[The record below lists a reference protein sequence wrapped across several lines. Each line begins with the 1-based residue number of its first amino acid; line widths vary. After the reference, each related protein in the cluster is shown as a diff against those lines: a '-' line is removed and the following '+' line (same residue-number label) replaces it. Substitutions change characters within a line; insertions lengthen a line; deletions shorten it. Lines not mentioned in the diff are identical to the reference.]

1 MERVAVP
8 SGRTRHTENYFRL
21 SGMSDTKKTLNV
33 TWLGEQRYLG
43 VSESGHQLLIDN
55 SATKVGVSPMEA
67 LLGALATCTAYDVV
81 EIMNKRRT
89 PLASYRI
96 EVEGER
102 AETNPKRYTV
112 ITVRHI
118 ASGEGV
124 TAEALDRAAHLSHE
138 KYCSVAASLNSE
150 IRVETRVEGSE
161 G

>member
-1 MERVAVP
+1 M
-8 SGRTRHTENYFRL
+8 
-21 SGMSDTKKTLNV
+21 KKTLNV

-55 SATKVGVSPMEA
+55 SPTKIGVSPMEA

-81 EIMNKRRT
+81 EIMKKRRT
-89 PLASYRI
+89 PLSSYRI

-102 AETNPKRYTV
+102 ADTDPKRYTT

-124 TAEALDRAAHLSHE
+124 TEDALSKAAHLSHE
-138 KYCSVAASLNSE
+138 KYCSVAASISSDIVL
-150 IRVETRVEGSE
+150 ETQIG
-161 G
+161 

>member
-1 MERVAVP
+1 M
-8 SGRTRHTENYFRL
+8 
-21 SGMSDTKKTLNV
+21 KTLNV

-81 EIMNKRRT
+81 EVMKKRRT

-96 EVEGER
+96 EVEGQR
-102 AETNPKRYTV
+102 ADTEPKRYTH

-118 ASGEGV
+118 ASGEGI

-150 IRVETRVEGSE
+150 ITVETRVDQG
-161 G
+161 

>member
-1 MERVAVP
+1 
-8 SGRTRHTENYFRL
+8 
-21 SGMSDTKKTLNV
+21 MSANRKTLHV

-55 SATKVGVSPMEA
+55 SPVKVGVSPMEA

-81 EIMNKRRT
+81 EIMKKRRT

-102 AETNPKRYTV
+102 ADTDPKRYTR

-118 ASGEGV
+118 AAGEGV
-124 TAEALDRAAHLSHE
+124 SAEALNKAAHLSHE

-150 IRVETRVEGSE
+150 LVVATRLEGESAAS
-161 G
+161 

>member
-1 MERVAVP
+1 M
-8 SGRTRHTENYFRL
+8 
-21 SGMSDTKKTLNV
+21 KKTLKV

-55 SATKVGVSPMEA
+55 SPVKIGVSPMEA

-81 EIMNKRRT
+81 EIFKKRRT
-89 PLASYRI
+89 PLSSYRI

-102 AETNPKRYTV
+102 ADTDPKRYTH
-112 ITVRHI
+112 ILVRHI

-124 TAEALDRAAHLSHE
+124 TSEALEKAAHLSHE

-150 IRVETRVEGSE
+150 IVVETKVE
-161 G
+161 

>member
-1 MERVAVP
+1 
-8 SGRTRHTENYFRL
+8 
-21 SGMSDTKKTLNV
+21 MSDTKKTLNV

>member
-1 MERVAVP
+1 
-8 SGRTRHTENYFRL
+8 
-21 SGMSDTKKTLNV
+21 MSAKKTLNV

-55 SATKVGVSPMEA
+55 SPVKVGVSPMEA

-81 EIMNKRRT
+81 EIMKKRRT

-102 AETNPKRYTV
+102 ADTDPKRYTR

-118 ASGEGV
+118 AAGEGV
-124 TAEALDRAAHLSHE
+124 SAEALSKAAHLSHE

-150 IRVETRVEGSE
+150 IVVEAELAAEPAAS
-161 G
+161 

>member
-1 MERVAVP
+1 MTAADTNA
-8 SGRTRHTENYFRL
+8 SAKADT
-21 SGMSDTKKTLNV
+21 DTKTDVKPSTKTLHV

-43 VSESGHQLLIDN
+43 VSASGHQLLIDN
-55 SATKVGVSPMEA
+55 SATRIGVSPMEA

-81 EIMNKRRT
+81 EVMKKRRT

-96 EVEGER
+96 EIEGER
-102 AETNPKRYTV
+102 ADAAPKRYTR

-124 TAEALDRAAHLSHE
+124 SAEALDRAAHLSHE

-150 IRVETRVEGSE
+150 ITVETRVEE
-161 G
+161 V